1 MSAGAPPARDA
12 LIAAFAARQHAL
24 VTIEQLRAA
33 GLTDGAVTKRVG
45 RGLLYRRYRGVY
57 VVGQPKLSEDGE
69 RMAAVL
75 AAGPGAALSHIA
87 LAELRGISRFRDRT
101 VHVSAPR
108 FR

>member
-1 MSAGAPPARDA
+1 
-12 LIAAFAARQHAL
+12 
-24 VTIEQLRAA
+24 VTIEQLRAT

-57 VVGQPKLSEDGE
+57 VVGQPKLSEDCE